1 MPYAKRE
8 DVESFLAKLHHAIQ
22 SGFYVVDR
30 DKNFN
35 FLLLHGFSVQD
46 RREAIESLCVE
57 NYFGGPEKDRDF
69 PAQPACIWKF
79 AVTLEGVDIY
89 IKLKIVEEGAKV
101 RVKCLSFHEPEQPIT
116 HYPYKR

>member
-69 PAQPACIWKF
+69 PAQPPCIWKF
-79 AVTLEGVDIY
+79 AVTLV
-89 IKLKIVEEGAKV
+89 
-101 RVKCLSFHEPEQPIT
+101 
-116 HYPYKR
+116 